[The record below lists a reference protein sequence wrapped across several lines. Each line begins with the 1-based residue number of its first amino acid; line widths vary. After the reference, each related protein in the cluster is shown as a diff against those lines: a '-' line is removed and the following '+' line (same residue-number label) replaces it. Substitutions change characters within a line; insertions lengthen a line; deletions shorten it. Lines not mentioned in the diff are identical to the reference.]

1 MIMIIESDILSHTGN
16 NKWIS
21 VGSIHEKYSGFVSIE
36 RLHNTIYE
44 HPYARISVKM
54 TICDTSERV
63 HSTRSYS
70 WINERGRHAQREKD
84 EKRGGEKKD
93 NESWNDRES
102 ADCSRYLERER
113 KKNDA
118 KVWRVIDRVDW

>member
-1 MIMIIESDILSHTGN
+1 
-16 NKWIS
+16 
-21 VGSIHEKYSGFVSIE
+21 
-36 RLHNTIYE
+36 
-44 HPYARISVKM
+44 M

-63 HSTRSYS
+63 HSTQSYS

-118 KVWRVIDRVDW
+118 KVCRVIDRVDW